1 MDKYE
6 REITRATWDLIEAS
20 YEMGEDAWQ
29 FGEYMEDSAREIAVH
44 FDLPYLSV
52 KEDLD
57 YAYLRQIRSIRDI
70 TKKFLM
76 TRSQVSERR
85 SKKGKIL

>member
-20 YEMGEDAWQ
+20 YEMGDDPWQ

-52 KEDLD
+52 KEDLV
-57 YAYLRQIRSIRDI
+57 YAYVVQKEEVR
-70 TKKFLM
+70 
-76 TRSQVSERR
+76 
-85 SKKGKIL
+85 KGKS

>member
-6 REITRATWDLIEAS
+6 REITRATWDLIEES
-20 YEMGEDAWQ
+20 YEMGEYAWQ

-57 YAYLRQIRSIRDI
+57 YAYQGLIEKLR
-70 TKKFLM
+70 KK
-76 TRSQVSERR
+76 
-85 SKKGKIL
+85 K

>member
-6 REITRATWDLIEAS
+6 REIIRATWGLIEAR
-20 YEMGEDAWQ
+20 YEMGEDVWQ

-52 KEDLD
+52 KKDLD
-57 YAYLRQIRSIRDI
+57 YAYLREVRSIDDTLAGIR
-70 TKKFLM
+70 KEK
-76 TRSQVSERR
+76 
-85 SKKGKIL
+85 

>member
-57 YAYLRQIRSIRDI
+57 YAHQGLIEKLR
-70 TKKFLM
+70 KK
-76 TRSQVSERR
+76 
-85 SKKGKIL
+85 K